1 MQGETAV
8 AGFDIV
14 KELLGITLICTE
26 WVLWLLIVASVISV
40 MIILERLIFFTRT
53 KLDFQRFAEGI
64 TKCLLDNDLNAA
76 KRICEQHPSLET
88 QVVLRGLENASK
100 GERAM
105 RESMEG
111 YLIGHRQVLDRGLV
125 VLGTLGN
132 NAPFIGL
139 FGTVVGIIIAFHD
152 LANNPAGGP
161 QVVMAGISEALVAT
175 AIGLVVAIPAVIAF
189 NGFNRVIKRR
199 YANAEAVM
207 KLVLAHADDN

>member
-1 MQGETAV
+1 MEGQA
-8 AGFDIV
+8 AGTGFNIV
-14 KELLGITLICTE
+14 EKLLGLTLIGTE
-26 WVLWLLIVASVISV
+26 WVLWLLIVASVVSV
-40 MIILERLIFFTRT
+40 TIILERLVFFMRTRV
-53 KLDFQRFAEGI
+53 DFQRFADSL
-64 TKCLLDNDLNAA
+64 TKCLVDNDLGAA
-76 KRICEQHPSLET
+76 KRICEQHPALET
-88 QVVLRGLENASK
+88 QVVLRGLENAAK
-100 GERAM
+100 GELAM

-111 YLIGHRQVLDRGLV
+111 YLVGHRQVLDRGLV

-152 LANNPAGGP
+152 LASNPAGGP

-199 YANAEAVM
+199 FANAEAVM
-207 KLVLAHADDN
+207 KLLLSHASGK